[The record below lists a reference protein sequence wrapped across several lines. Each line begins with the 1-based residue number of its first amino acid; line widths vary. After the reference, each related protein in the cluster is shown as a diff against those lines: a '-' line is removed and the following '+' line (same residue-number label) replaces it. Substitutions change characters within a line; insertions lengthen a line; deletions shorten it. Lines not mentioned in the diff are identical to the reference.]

1 VREKGGARHTY
12 QVGREGL
19 DAVRDYLEH
28 ERVQDA
34 ARRLSPALFLPD
46 AGNAKSTGRLSPL
59 AVNRIWNEVARIAGI
74 TGKTPHAA
82 RHAMGRHIVEKTGNI
97 AAVQRQL
104 GHKNAAYSMQY
115 ARITAEE
122 LRGVLD
128 DR

>member
-1 VREKGGARHTY
+1 M
-12 QVGREGL
+12 
-19 DAVRDYLEH
+19 
-28 ERVQDA
+28 
-34 ARRLSPALFLPD
+34 FLPD

-59 AVNRIWNEVARIAGI
+59 AVNRIWNAVADIAGVA
-74 TGKTPHAA
+74 GKTPHAA
-82 RHAMGRHIVEKTGNI
+82 RHVMGRHIVEKTGNI

-122 LRGVLD
+122 LRDVLN